1 MADKTTI
8 EQYEDLVA
16 YLDVLRMSKADME
29 AEVIP
34 PEVRAALDDIEAEMG
49 SKIAEAETKLA
60 ELKALL
66 ESEARFIG
74 DKIEGRNFQAIY
86 YKPGKNIT
94 VKDALS
100 LAASWNDKHP
110 ECAVQLRS
118 IITLGKDRVS
128 VQPRKGGG

>member
-1 MADKTTI
+1 MDDKTTI
-8 EQYEDLVA
+8 EQYEDLTA

-29 AEVIP
+29 ADVIP
-34 PEVRAALDDIEAEMG
+34 PEVRDALDDIEAEMG
-49 SKIAEAETKLA
+49 PKIAEAEARLA

-74 DKIEGRNFQAIY
+74 DKIEGRNFHAIY

-94 VKDALS
+94 VKDALC
-100 LAASWNDKHP
+100 LAKSWDDKYP
-110 ECAVQLRS
+110 ECAIALRS

-128 VQPRKGGG
+128 IQPRKS